1 MLLQGDSF
9 CTVLGELWGMLCV
22 YSSFSKEFK
31 WFLTLFFDRT
41 TVFEKRWLIFIPL
54 LQLPKKEKQKKP
66 EQTNAPTEQTY
77 IT

>member
-1 MLLQGDSF
+1 MIFF
-9 CTVLGELWGMLCV
+9 CTKL
-22 YSSFSKEFK
+22 KH
-31 WFLTLFFDRT
+31 TLFFDRT